1 MGISFSLLCWRFQ
14 KLALLC
20 CTLLLI
26 LFILFGN
33 RQLPSNVWNLLR
45 HRQSISNN
53 PTTREAFLVNEI
65 NERLL
70 EHYSAIEKL
79 KIQMHSMQ
87 QHFARL
93 KKNSHL
99 SKTRQK
105 SKNERYVN
113 VKYQNEA
120 NRKRILV
127 TGGAGFV
134 GSHLVDRL
142 MLEGH
147 EVVALDNFFT
157 GRKRNVEHWIGH
169 PNFELV
175 HHDVVNSYLTEID
188 EIYHLASPASPT
200 HYMYNPVKTVK
211 TNTIGT
217 INMLGLA
224 RRLKAR
230 ILLASTSE
238 IYGNPEVHPQSENYW
253 GHVNT
258 IGPRSCYDEGKRVAE
273 TLMVAYHV
281 QEKVD
286 IRIARIFNTF
296 GPRMHMNDGRVVSN
310 FIVQALRDHPMTI
323 YGNGKQTRSF
333 QYVDDLVTGLIKLM
347 ESNYTDPVNI
357 GNPEERTINEFAEL
371 IRSLIGSNSSIVH
384 EPEQQDD
391 PQQRKPDIS
400 RANEK
405 LNWKPLVSMHDGLL
419 KTIDY
424 FREELEYD
432 QMMLKEDYGK
442 EDELNGKSK
451 IFFADRKNL

>member
-1 MGISFSLLCWRFQ
+1 MSFRVPLFCWRFQ
-14 KLALLC
+14 KLVLLC
-20 CTLLLI
+20 CSLLLT
-26 LFILFGN
+26 LFIYYN
-33 RQLPSNVWNLLR
+33 RHFPSDVWNFSRYHQLVRDIPAWKTFPVDEINLRLLR
-45 HRQSISNN
+45 GNSV
-53 PTTREAFLVNEI
+53 L
-65 NERLL
+65 
-70 EHYSAIEKL
+70 EKL
-79 KIQMHSMQ
+79 ETQMLSLQ
-87 QHFARL
+87 QEFTRL
-93 KKNSHL
+93 KKNSHPI
-99 SKTRQK
+99 KTLQELDEK
-105 SKNERYVN
+105 KYFS

-147 EVVALDNFFT
+147 EVIALDNYFT
-157 GRKRNVEHWIGH
+157 GRKRNVEQWIGH

-175 HHDVVNSYLTEID
+175 HHDVVNSYLTEVD

-200 HYMYNPVKTVK
+200 HYMYNPVKTIK

-224 RRLKAR
+224 KRLKAR

-238 IYGNPEVHPQSENYW
+238 IYGNPEVHPQPENYW

-258 IGPRSCYDEGKRVAE
+258 VGPRSCYDEGKRVAE

-310 FIVQALRDHPMTI
+310 FILQALRGHPMTI
-323 YGNGKQTRSF
+323 YGDGKQTRSF

-347 ESNYTDPVNI
+347 GSNCTDPVNI
-357 GNPEERTINEFAEL
+357 GNPEEKTINEFAEL
-371 IRSLIGSNSSIVH
+371 IRGLIGSNSSIVH

-405 LNWKPLVSMHDGLL
+405 LNWKPIISMCDGLI

-424 FREELEYD
+424 FRKELEYD
-432 QMMLKEDYGK
+432 QIMLDYGNDK
-442 EDELNGKSK
+442 LNGKSK
-451 IFFADRKNL
+451 TFFATRKNL